1 MSDEPSVEQKTPGRL
16 FVPALIIA
24 YFAVTLSVP
33 MLSLLTVD
41 MAKTFFGNAE
51 PVALGLV
58 AQVNT
63 VNRAAEVLF
72 ALLMGALTVRFRN
85 RPLLLLGVV
94 FLFVSAVGSFF
105 APTLPMLQA
114 FYALEGGGT
123 VIVGI
128 TAYALIGELV
138 PPKEKPKVVSYLNAI
153 GYGAI
158 LVAAP
163 AISIITNAGGWRFNF
178 LWLVLPISVA
188 GLILAY
194 IGLLLKPREQPVSS
208 KTSYSSGFKEVL
220 KNKSA
225 LSCLIAGMCGAVANI
240 SIWATAFI
248 RQQFLSNLSVADQIN
263 FTSGVI
269 MALAVLFVIAC
280 LATGRL
286 MNRIS
291 AITLTVISNL
301 GCVLSTLVFFF
312 MPNLWAAVS
321 LNMIG
326 IWFMA
331 MGITA
336 WSFLA
341 LDQVPA
347 FRGTMMSL
355 RSIFMSVGLAITTA
369 VGGAALALFGSYQA
383 VGIALAAIILPG
395 GPLIYFFT
403 KDPNKT

>member
-1 MSDEPSVEQKTPGRL
+1 MSPSVEQKTPGRL

-24 YFAVTLSVP
+24 FFAVTLSVP

-85 RPLLLLGVV
+85 RPLLLLGVA

-105 APTLPMLQA
+105 APTLPLLQV

-123 VIVGI
+123 VIVAI
-128 TAYALIGELV
+128 TAYALIGELL

-163 AISIITNAGGWRFNF
+163 AISIITNAGGWKLNF

-194 IGLLLKPREQPVSS
+194 IGIPPKPREQSVSS
-208 KTSYSSGFKEVL
+208 KTSYFSGFKEVL

-225 LSCLIAGMCGAVANI
+225 LSCLIAGMCGAVSNI
-240 SIWATAFI
+240 SIWAAAFI
-248 RQQFLSNLSVADQIN
+248 DNN
-263 FTSGVI
+263 F
-269 MALAVLFVIAC
+269 
-280 LATGRL
+280 
-286 MNRIS
+286 
-291 AITLTVISNL
+291 
-301 GCVLSTLVFFF
+301 
-312 MPNLWAAVS
+312 
-321 LNMIG
+321 
-326 IWFMA
+326 
-331 MGITA
+331 
-336 WSFLA
+336 
-341 LDQVPA
+341 
-347 FRGTMMSL
+347 
-355 RSIFMSVGLAITTA
+355 
-369 VGGAALALFGSYQA
+369 
-383 VGIALAAIILPG
+383 
-395 GPLIYFFT
+395 
-403 KDPNKT
+403 